1 MGIMGAGS
9 AKGKKSWFRRTE
21 GLGGPEALLSMGTG
35 FLLGLPLCQVLVLAV
50 QALPWGSKVGGGAA
64 MGAGGSGSGASSMG
78 ALDSHTGIITT
89 VMGWG

>member
-35 FLLGLPLCQVLVLAV
+35 FLLGLPLCQVPVLAV
-50 QALPWGSKVGGGAA
+50 QALLWGSKVEGGGRWGLGGQVLEPAA
-64 MGAGGSGSGASSMG
+64 
-78 ALDSHTGIITT
+78 
-89 VMGWG
+89 WGHWTATQELSPQ